1 MEEAFSLLE
10 KTGVED
16 FIVCGDYNFDN
27 SVKHEAEVFA
37 KAGYE
42 DVMSRYVADVAFT
55 MFRTKRFPPWRPDK
69 ILYKGAQL
77 KPTNGFICG

>member
-27 SVKHEAEVFA
+27 SSKEEAEVFE
-37 KAGYE
+37 KAGFE
-42 DVMSRYVADVAFT
+42 DVMSRFVESNALT
-55 MFRTKRFPPWRPDK
+55 MFET
-69 ILYKGAQL
+69 Q
-77 KPTNGFICG
+77 